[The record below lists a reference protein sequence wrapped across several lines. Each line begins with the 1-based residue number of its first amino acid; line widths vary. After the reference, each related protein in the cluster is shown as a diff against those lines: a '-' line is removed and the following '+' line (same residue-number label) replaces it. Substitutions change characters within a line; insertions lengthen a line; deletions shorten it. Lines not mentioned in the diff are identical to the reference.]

1 MKKLLFF
8 LFLIP
13 LFANAQWTYQK
24 DECRLKW
31 IRGGDVRIQFNIADL
46 TYTEKWNQYI
56 EMKDGVSVLTLKYD
70 MIDDYAGDQIDS
82 LELQLDAWIAECG
95 NITVSGDT
103 LFINGDTLIVGGV
116 GSVGATGPTGADGA
130 TGPAGPTGAQ
140 GPTGATG
147 ATGPQGATGPT
158 GPGGSYF
165 ASDNIVILNDSIRT
179 TYDVTFD
186 KVTSDIYTTPVQ
198 SLSLTTNA
206 TTHDVS
212 LGSLSSLDISG
223 ASGNVTYT
231 ITNNVAGNI
240 IVARVLQ
247 GATNRDITFAASG
260 VTFVQSG
267 GGTGATV
274 TGAGVNTETLYT
286 ILALTATKY
295 MITVG
300 DTYQ

>member
-103 LFINGDTLIVGGV
+103 LFINGDTLIVGG
-116 GSVGATGPTGADGA
+116 A
-130 TGPAGPTGAQ
+130 
-140 GPTGATG
+140 
-147 ATGPQGATGPT
+147 
-158 GPGGSYF
+158 GSYF